1 MSHRRMPHCDG
12 MKLKNFYALL
22 CRMDVGKIQMFQGN
36 LQEEK
41 DENFDGKG
49 VLNIEIACAPV
60 QSSLIRER

>member
-1 MSHRRMPHCDG
+1 
-12 MKLKNFYALL
+12 
-22 CRMDVGKIQMFQGN
+22 MDVGKIQMFQGN